1 MKKNVILL
9 AIFCAF
15 IVLLSGTVTAAE
27 IPSHNNTNL
36 TVANDPGVR
45 FNDNGDNTYSFFLGS
60 GDGTGSIKITNNASN
75 TTPKVIFTNSQ
86 SGTFYIMNTGGKGY
100 SDNGLLMLAINGT
113 IPDNFKLHIQA
124 SGYQWTPTTGAPD
137 YSNITYNAST
147 LDEIFNK
154 SDFIYGPQNWKPY
167 YINYP
172 IYEGQDLNDL
182 NNNFSIMFIDLYAGI
197 LNPKNAKYTGQTLT
211 NNGTIKIQYTI
222 QDLPSFSLAAFNA
235 YAYAQL
241 SGNQP
246 PGVEWTNAVNALG
259 QTSTVTS
266 GYYVNFPPTT
276 MVVNPLSG
284 FKGDNVNLTAN
295 LTDTQNN
302 VPVEGKTIQF
312 SVNGTPVGTAVTDVN
327 GIAKLAYKITQN
339 FGKYTI
345 LAQFLQDPTYT
356 ATNILDVLDK
366 TSPIV
371 ISSNP
376 VNNTANIALNTI
388 IKITFNENIKFGTN
402 TWIELY
408 ETATGKATS
417 FKSTITGNVLS
428 IIPQS
433 LLASGTKYTVIVHS
447 KSITDLAGNN
457 LTAPYTTRFTT
468 ALPPVVTS
476 TNPVNN
482 AVNVAVN
489 KVIQINFNKA
499 IQLGTNPW
507 IELKNQYGQVKPYT
521 TNINGSTLNITSNT
535 TFAKGTTYTVILHSN
550 SVTST
555 GGAGLAAPYTTKFTT
570 TTA

>member
-1 MKKNVILL
+1 MKKNIILL
-9 AIFCAF
+9 AIFCAV
-15 IVLLSGTVTAAE
+15 IVLLSGSVTAAV

-100 SDNGLLMLAINGT
+100 SDNGLIMLAINGT
-113 IPDNFKLHIQA
+113 IPDNFILHIQA

-137 YSNITYNAST
+137 YSSITYNAST
-147 LDEIFNK
+147 LDEIFTK

-167 YINYP
+167 YVNYP

-211 NNGTIKIQYTI
+211 DNGTIKIQYTI
-222 QDLPSFSLAAFNA
+222 KDLPSFSLAAFNA

-246 PGVEWTNAVNALG
+246 PGVEWTNAVNTLG

-266 GYYVNFPPTT
+266 GYYVTFPPTT

-284 FKGDNVNLTAN
+284 FKGDNVDLSAN

-327 GIAKLAYKITQN
+327 GMAKLAYKITQN

-345 LAQFLQDPTYT
+345 LAKFLQDPTYT
-356 ATNILDVLDK
+356 ATNILDVLDNTPPVV
-366 TSPIV
+366 TS
-371 ISSNP
+371 SSP
-376 VNNTANIALNTI
+376 VKNTANIALNTI

-408 ETATGKATS
+408 ATATGKATN

-433 LLASGTKYTVIVHS
+433 VLASGTKYTVIVHS
-447 KSITDLAGNN
+447 KSITDIAGNN
-457 LTAPYTTRFTT
+457 LTTPYTTRFTT
-468 ALPPVVTS
+468 SLPPVVTS
-476 TNPVNN
+476 SNPVNN

-489 KVIQINFNKA
+489 KVIQINFSKS

-570 TTA
+570 TTE